1 MAASLLLAACN
12 GTPQAPMV
20 GADRDE
26 HGCIGSAG
34 YQWSELTGQCVRLF
48 EQAVRCNLW
57 RRART
62 GSAFVLFNDD
72 RSQAELTLPSGERVR
87 LIRQGKRVAGPGRAA
102 PISSIPGRAMCSSPA
117 SGRCFTVTTHSESN
131 SHSKRQTQK
140 TRCRQRVFFG
150 A

>member
-1 MAASLLLAACN
+1 MRTLTLMAASLLLAACN
-12 GTPQAPMV
+12 GTQQAQMV

-48 EQAVRCNLW
+48 EQAVRLQSLE
-57 RRART
+57 AGET

-87 LIRQGKRVAGPGRAA
+87 LIRQGEEGGWSWQGGAYQLYPWKGYVLKSGERAL
-102 PISSIPGRAMCSSPA
+102 
-117 SGRCFTVTTHSESN
+117 FHSDSA
-131 SHSKRQTQK
+131 R
-140 TRCRQRVFFG
+140 
-150 A
+150 